1 MSGHPSWQGYSDL
14 SSLSPAALSAT
25 GQTGSVRL
33 YPSENHGEGRS
44 RAFVV
49 TTVAAVACEPVDTRD
64 KDAGRLGFATGSPG
78 GWGPGAEG
86 GLPTSALPLPR
97 CSPCGSVSCAE
108 SPPHHR
114 PPSWSPVPAAAPP
127 WQQASD
133 LLSLHSRLCPEE
145 AGARQTSAQLSPGQ
159 GAPRMAL

>member
-49 TTVAAVACEPVDTRD
+49 TTVAAVANKKIEEGDGGETGRGPALLGLRRHLTRLQ
-64 KDAGRLGFATGSPG
+64 KT
-78 GWGPGAEG
+78 
-86 GLPTSALPLPR
+86 
-97 CSPCGSVSCAE
+97 
-108 SPPHHR
+108 
-114 PPSWSPVPAAAPP
+114 
-127 WQQASD
+127 
-133 LLSLHSRLCPEE
+133 
-145 AGARQTSAQLSPGQ
+145 
-159 GAPRMAL
+159 